1 MNAIGIVEVSSI
13 AKGFEICDQMIK
25 ASEINVL
32 QAIPM
37 CPGKYVIMIGGDVAN
52 VTNSVEV
59 AENLA
64 GYNLVDKLILPNIDR
79 QVFKA
84 INNTGNFDRIDALGI
99 IETFS
104 VSSGILAADAAA
116 KAAKV
121 ELIEVRLSRGM
132 GGKAFVSMTGTV
144 AAVEA
149 AVEAGSESAKQEGLL
164 VATSVIP
171 APHTDLKK
179 FIE

>member
-25 ASEINVL
+25 ASDISVL

-59 AENLA
+59 AEHLA
-64 GYNLVDKLILPNIDR
+64 GNNLVDRLVLPNIDG

-84 INNTGNFDRIDALGI
+84 INNTSNFDRIDALGI

-104 VSSGILAADAAA
+104 VSSGILAADTAA
-116 KAAKV
+116 KAATV

-144 AAVEA
+144 GSVEA
-149 AVEAGSESAKQEGLL
+149 AVAAGSKAAKEEGLL

-171 APHTDLKK
+171 APHADLKK